1 MNSISLYFKLVRM
14 SVASQMQ
21 YRASFAIMSIGMAL
35 VTVIEFGGIW
45 VLFDRFGSLQQWT
58 LAEVGLFY
66 GIIHCS
72 FAISEAFGR
81 GFDIFHRYIL
91 RGDFD
96 RLLLRPRSTVLQVLG
111 QDLQLM
117 RIGRLAQ
124 ALAILLWS
132 AWVVGVEWTLLK
144 VSVLLLAIGGGF
156 LLFIGIMIVQ
166 ATVSFW
172 TIQGLEFMNSFTNGG
187 VYMAQ
192 HPLSIFDGWLRNFFL
207 FVIPLGCVNYFP
219 VLFITGK
226 EDIFGTTPLFQALAP
241 LAGVV
246 FLLVSLRV
254 WKFGL
259 LRYQS
264 TGS

>member
-1 MNSISLYFKLVRM
+1 MNGISLYFKLIRI

-21 YRASFAIMSIGMAL
+21 YRASFVIMSMGMAL

-72 FAISEAFGR
+72 FALSEALGR
-81 GFDIFHRYIL
+81 GFDIFHRYVQ

-111 QDLQLM
+111 QELQLM
-117 RIGRLAQ
+117 RFGRLAQ
-124 ALAILLWS
+124 AMAILIWAS
-132 AWVVGVEWTLLK
+132 WTVGVQWTVLK
-144 VSVLLLAIGGGF
+144 FAVLLFAIAGGV

-172 TIQGLEFMNSFTNGG
+172 TIQGLEFMNSFTHGG
-187 VYMAQ
+187 TYMAQ

-226 EDIFGTTPLFQALAP
+226 QDIFGTTPLFQALAP
-241 LAGVV
+241 LAGAV
-246 FLLVSLRV
+246 FLLVSLYV
-254 WKFGL
+254 WRFGL
-259 LRYQS
+259 SRYQS